1 MDDYITKPLRRKDLL
16 NIVAKWI
23 QSAPK
28 ANPPLYLV
36 GILEDDM
43 REDAP
48 MNFVQACKEFEGDK
62 QFLVDVLTDFV
73 DVAGSQIEA
82 IHQAISN
89 GDAEKVWKEAHSI
102 KGGAANLTA
111 ENLSR
116 TALDLE
122 TMGKSEDLHGCR
134 EALARLKIEY
144 DRLKAYAD
152 RGFGTKYSA
161 LKNGVTGI
169 H

>member
-1 MDDYITKPLRRKDLL
+1 MGAD
-16 NIVAKWI
+16 
-23 QSAPK
+23 
-28 ANPPLYLV
+28 PPLYRA
-36 GILEDDM
+36 GMMDDDM

-48 MNFVQACKEFEGDK
+48 MNLGQACKEFEGDQ
-62 QFLVDVLTDFV
+62 QFLVDVLTAFF

-82 IHQAISN
+82 IHQSIAN

-111 ENLSR
+111 EKLSR

-144 DRLKAYAD
+144 DRLKAYAAK
-152 RGFGTKYSA
+152 GFGTKYSA
-161 LKNGVTGI
+161 LKNGVTDI
-169 H
+169 Q